1 MAGVAVFA
9 SFAKA
14 GQFNRHPAE
23 NPRSFDF
30 AQGRL
35 CLSKNRTDKGRA
47 PSAVRSEE
55 RLGQPP
61 DPNFR
66 IPYVLESSLEIQRE
80 LMPNTTIT
88 VGTMWTHGVHLLAS
102 NAYDKKLV
110 PPTGTTTYYVCP
122 AGVGQGTPGS
132 PDPSAAICGGVTIDN
147 WPES

>member
-1 MAGVAVFA
+1 VAVFA

-61 DPNFR
+61 VGSAKKDWANLPKNAKGQVAS
-66 IPYVLESSLEIQRE
+66 VLS
-80 LMPNTTIT
+80 
-88 VGTMWTHGVHLLAS
+88 
-102 NAYDKKLV
+102 
-110 PPTGTTTYYVCP
+110 
-122 AGVGQGTPGS
+122 
-132 PDPSAAICGGVTIDN
+132 
-147 WPES
+147 